1 MTTQI
6 PTTIDAVISGMEQ
19 IDAELDPRDGVAC
32 FNRVYL
38 KVTKLIKDHVT
49 AGTFKDNAF
58 LERMDVIF
66 AGLYLR
72 NAEAARARR
81 PVDPSWQPLFAARGN
96 WVIWPIQ
103 FALAGMNAHINHDL
117 ALAVVETC
125 KERNTT
131 PDTLPV
137 HDDYEKVNDLLAGVE
152 AEIRADFELQVVKLA
167 TGPAETLKH
176 AVSAFSISSA
186 RETAWI
192 NATLL
197 WDARNNPVK
206 YGLQLTAITA
216 GVNSSSQLIVVP
228 VVPPPTA

>member
-1 MTTQI
+1 MANQL
-6 PTTIDAVISGMEQ
+6 PTTIDGVISRMEE

-38 KVTKLIKDHVT
+38 KVTELVKEHVT

-72 NAEAARARR
+72 NVDSAKAHR

-96 WVIWPIQ
+96 RVLWPIQ

-125 KERNTT
+125 KERDAT
-131 PDTLPV
+131 PDTAPV
-137 HDDYEKVNDLLAGVE
+137 HEDFEKVNDLLASVE
-152 AEIRADFELQVVKLA
+152 AEIRAEFELQIVKIA

-176 AVSAFSISSA
+176 AVSAFSISAA
-186 RETAWI
+186 REAAWI

-197 WDARNNPVK
+197 WGVRNDPIK
-206 YGLQLTAITA
+206 YPLQLAAINA
-216 GVNSSSQLIVVP
+216 GVQTTSRLILVP
-228 VVPPPTA
+228 VVPPPAA